1 MKVNRKANCSYSYAD
16 FTDSVIL
23 KPKYLVKIKKHIIT
37 SEEGREHPNKSP
49 FYTLINMKEDKIR
62 SFLGVF
68 RKLSEEITHHERL
81 SSTSCQE
88 GRWCSSTSCQDGGW
102 CSSQPPGG
110 SSLFVAEEFI
120 LLLMRR
126 VCSLNCLR

>member
-49 FYTLINMKEDKIR
+49 FYTLINMKEDKIC

-81 SSTSCQE
+81 
-88 GRWCSSTSCQDGGW
+88 SSTSCQDGGW